1 MRTILKSADA
11 ALAIVVLAAVVLAAC
26 SSGSTPTAGDGRIRV
41 VVAENF
47 WGSIARQ
54 IAGADAVVT
63 SIISKPGAD
72 PHDYEP
78 TPDDARSVAGAR
90 IVIENGIGYDPWM
103 KELVDAD
110 ASSSQ
115 VVLDVGK
122 LLGVA
127 AGGNPH
133 QWYSR
138 AAVERVSARVAAD
151 LEAADPA
158 HRDAYERNQRYF
170 DETALAQYNALI
182 ATIQRR
188 YAGTPIGASESIA
201 VPLAATL
208 GLRVL
213 TPAKFLEAVA
223 EGNEPSASDKATADA
238 QIRKHRIAVLVFN
251 GQNSTPD
258 VQRLVDEARAAR
270 IPVVTITETLTPA
283 NATFQSWQTGQLR
296 ALAAALGRATG
307 R

>member
-283 NATFQSWQTGQLR
+283 NATFQSWQTGELR

>member
-238 QIRKHRIAVLVFN
+238 QIRKHWIAVLVFN

-283 NATFQSWQTGQLR
+283 NATFQSWQTGELR